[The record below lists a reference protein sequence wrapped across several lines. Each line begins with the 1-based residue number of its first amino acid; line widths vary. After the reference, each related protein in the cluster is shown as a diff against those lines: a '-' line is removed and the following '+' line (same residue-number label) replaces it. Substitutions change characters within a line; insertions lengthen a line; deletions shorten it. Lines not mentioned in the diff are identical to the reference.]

1 MKKQWYYLKYI
12 GKEITEHK
20 AVLWFWLLVRVVVQT
35 ALPFLQLLLSANVIQ
50 WLLEGVEIEYYL
62 LKLAL
67 WLGIICVLEVIKSLL
82 ELYFD
87 KENDIFRMTVMAKIN
102 QLLYKLDY
110 PLIISEEGQ
119 ENFDKAGNLVASPAQ
134 LFGRIT
140 QEFSR
145 LFTAFLGMVMY
156 IGLIA
161 QVDKLYLVLIVL
173 LVIGLLIFKRLQKRL
188 APQIS
193 AAVSVNNKRN
203 SYIRRLYGDL
213 RLAKDIRLYQMA
225 NWFSEIKASI
235 TQDYYQLMQPKK
247 KLMLAENTFLSIGII
262 LLTIFAYIQSVR
274 LIANQELVVS
284 EFVVHVGAITLLA
297 GTITEFVNQIAT
309 LDQDLLQ
316 MKYYDEFMNQTP
328 IFNHGEGVSL
338 PTEAITV
345 ELRNVSYTY
354 PNQNTPT
361 IHDMSVVIQAGE
373 KLAVVGENGA
383 GKTTLIKLICG
394 LLQPDEGEILINGQ
408 PQAAYNIHEYY
419 QLFSTVFQDS
429 FLLTYTIRDTIIQGL
444 PFDAAHYATVLEQS
458 GVERL
463 LAKFP
468 DGDQTHIVRQ
478 VNSEAVQLSGGQLQ
492 KVKLAQALYKDAPIL
507 ILDEPT
513 AALDPIAEDEIYQ
526 DYLRFSDNKLSL
538 FISHR
543 LSSTRFCDRIIYLA
557 GGEITEVG
565 THAELMAAK
574 ENYYRLYEAQAYY
587 YRENIEHEVVEEE
600 EVIEVGGL
608 I

>member
-50 WLLEGVEIEYYL
+50 WLLEGVAIEYYL

-247 KLMLAENTFLSIGII
+247 KLMLAENTFLSVGII

-444 PFDAAHYATVLEQS
+444 PFDAARYATVLEQS

>member
-50 WLLEGVEIEYYL
+50 WLLEGVAIEYYL

-67 WLGIICVLEVIKSLL
+67 WLGIICVLEVIKNLL

-193 AAVSVNNKRN
+193 VAVSVNNKRN

-247 KLMLAENTFLSIGII
+247 KLMLAENTFLSVGII

-328 IFNHGEGVSL
+328 IFNHGEGLSL

-444 PFDAAHYATVLEQS
+444 PFDAARYAAVLEQS